1 MSWLYRCLAAS
12 VAFVFI
18 VAPSLAD
25 ETAKPISYYKD
36 IRPILQQHCLGCHQP
51 AKAGGSYVMTLH
63 AELFKPGN
71 TGKEPI
77 VKGKPDES
85 LLLKQLLPQ
94 NGKPPAMP
102 KEKEPLPEFQVKKI
116 RQWIAEGA
124 TDDTPASVTK
134 VPFDEDH
141 PPVYELAPV
150 ITSLDFSKDGKY
162 LAVAGYHEV
171 LLHKPDG
178 SGLIARLV
186 GASERIQSLA
196 FSPDSKTLAVTGGD
210 PGRFG
215 EIQLW
220 DVAKKKL
227 RLSVPMSFDTVNGA
241 SWSPDGSKLAF
252 GLNDNTVRVIDA
264 NTGQQVLYQGAHS
277 DWVLDTTFSLDG
289 TFLVSVSRDRAM
301 KLTEVATQRF
311 IDNVTSITPGALKG
325 GLATVAM
332 RPLKERRQVKRDLE
346 TGGGEQLYNEL
357 LTGGADGTPRLY
369 RMHRESKRVIGDDAN
384 KLREYDHM
392 PGRIYSLSFNADGS
406 LFAAGSSSDGSG
418 EARVYKTDGPK
429 VATLEG
435 QKGGVYSV
443 RFSSDSKTVASAGF
457 DGVVRLNDAQ
467 TGKLIKEFVPVPL
480 GKK

>member
-12 VAFVFI
+12 IGFGFAVGSSF
-18 VAPSLAD
+18 AD
-25 ETAKPISYYKD
+25 GPAKPISYYKD

-63 AELFKPGN
+63 AELFKSGN

-77 VKGKPDES
+77 VNGKPDDS

-94 NGKPPAMP
+94 AGKPPAMP

-124 TDDTPASVTK
+124 ADDTPASVSK

-150 ITSLDFSKDGKY
+150 VAALDFSKNGKL

-171 LLHKPDG
+171 LLHKVDG
-178 SGLIARLV
+178 SGLVARLV
-186 GASERIQSLA
+186 GASERIQSIT
-196 FSPDSKTLAVTGGD
+196 FSPDGKTLAVTGGD

-215 EIQLW
+215 EIQFW

-241 SWSPDGSKLAF
+241 SWSPDGTKLAF
-252 GLNDNTVRVIDA
+252 GCNDNTVRVIDA
-264 NTGQQVLYQGAHS
+264 TTGQQVLFQGAHS

-289 TFLVSVSRDRAM
+289 TYLVSVSRDRAM

-311 IDNVTSITPGALKG
+311 IDNITSITPGALKG
-325 GLATVAM
+325 GLAAVAL
-332 RPLKERRQVKRDLE
+332 RPTKERRLVKRDLE
-346 TGGGEQLYNEL
+346 TGGGEHLYNEL
-357 LTGGADGTPRLY
+357 LIGGADGTPRLY

-384 KLREYDHM
+384 KLREFEKM
-392 PGRIYSLSFNADGS
+392 PGRIYSLAFNTDGS
-406 LFAAGSSSDGSG
+406 LFAAGSSSDGTG
-418 EARVYKTDGPK
+418 EARVYKTEGPK
-429 VATLEG
+429 VCTLEG

-443 RFSSDSKTVASAGF
+443 RISPDSKTVASAGF

-467 TGKLIKEFVPVPL
+467 TGNLIKEFVPVPL